1 MIRIG
6 TIVLLSTIYLTNVSA
21 EVKTL
26 TNEEMSSVDGQIMSN
41 TPKINLVIDND
52 SDNQQS
58 VFLVSGLLLAS
69 QQALA
74 DALQSDPN
82 ATEAHE
88 QLVADLEEVLN
99 GGLIGDAELG
109 LLFGLS
115 PLSLIPLSRQV
126 GGFEYNPQDISVQGE
141 MTVQFRLDE

>member
-115 PLSLIPLSRQV
+115 PLSFIPLSRQV